1 MRTARLLPIVAA
13 SLTLMLSGTA
23 LSQNNAPAPSQPV
36 DVRPPAPTDPGKP
49 NVIVPYLLMF
59 LLGAAAIG
67 LAVMPS
73 QRTHQD

>member
-1 MRTARLLPIVAA
+1 MRTARMLPIVAA
-13 SLTLMLSGTA
+13 SLTLMLSGA
-23 LSQNNAPAPSQPV
+23 AVAQNNAPASAPV